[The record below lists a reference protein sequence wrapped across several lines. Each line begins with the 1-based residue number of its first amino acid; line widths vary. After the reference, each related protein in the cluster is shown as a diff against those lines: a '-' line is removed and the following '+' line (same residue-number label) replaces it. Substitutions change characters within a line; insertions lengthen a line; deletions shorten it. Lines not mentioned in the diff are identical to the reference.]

1 MDETVTISSIRIGQ
15 QLAKKL
21 DAVAK
26 RAGISRAEL
35 IRRALEA
42 YLPQFIEVKP
52 KTAAEILDLVARRA
66 GGIPPVVR
74 DSKVVYDENYRTEP
88 L

>member
-1 MDETVTISSIRIGQ
+1 MTISSIRISQ
-15 QLAKKL
+15 QLAQKL
-21 DAVAK
+21 ETVAK

-52 KTAAEILDLVARRA
+52 KTAAEILSLVARRA
-66 GGIPPVVR
+66 GGVPPIVR
-74 DSKVVYDENYRTEP
+74 DIKYIYEENYRTEP